1 MSKTENIRNF
11 ADVVGLYGGRAVIG
25 NDGAVNLRF
34 NTTHDYEDF
43 RQHVGRALDISNG
56 RGRLNE
62 PDVSETLQQ
71 MRRNAYPGEV
81 VQLTAEQHAELER
94 EHMAFYRQTM
104 ADQKEGAARNIRNPI
119 MRFREAVDRAAVR
132 ICNWLRLR

>member
-62 PDVSETLQQ
+62 VNVSETLHQ
-71 MRRNAYPGEV
+71 MRRNALPFEAVG
-81 VQLTAEQHAELER
+81 LTDEQHAELER

-104 ADQKEGAARNIRNPI
+104 ADQQKIATRNSRHPI
-119 MRFREAVDRAAVR
+119 MQACQAVDRAAEWVWR
-132 ICNWLRLR
+132 KLRGR